1 MECGLTKDNH
11 HFVFDRF
18 FNQFLIRKRWDIN
31 YQRTAQML
39 KEACNCDDKRIGKE
53 RISVFV
59 KQFVK
64 KLMKINLIKKKNM
77 VRQYN
82 QKELK
87 PKDIF

>member
-1 MECGLTKDNH
+1 
-11 HFVFDRF
+11 
-18 FNQFLIRKRWDIN
+18 
-31 YQRTAQML
+31 ML

-59 KQFVK
+59 VAQFDK
-64 KLMKINLIKKKNM
+64 KEDD
-77 VRQYN
+77 YN